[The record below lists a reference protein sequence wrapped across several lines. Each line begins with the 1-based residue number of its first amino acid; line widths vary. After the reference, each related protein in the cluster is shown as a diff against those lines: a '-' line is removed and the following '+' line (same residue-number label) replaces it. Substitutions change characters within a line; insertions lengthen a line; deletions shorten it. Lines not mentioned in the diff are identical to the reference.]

1 MPQKKKHNIGG
12 KKEKRFVDV
21 VEIGD
26 ELFIVSGRSG
36 HQQYITPVSPQVVMM
51 VDKLSEFIKLFEYV
65 GNGAVVPSFMFRI
78 NWESSTQY
86 TTVLHFEEG
95 NTREFLSTTTFSD
108 VDEESAVFAK
118 LSQVLNSWQFFDW
131 KGLKKPL
138 VDAVNCFMGQY
149 ALPES
154 FPSVRCMLYQ
164 SAIVLPE
171 YGIPRFKV
179 KFQCFPM
186 EVYISFIS
194 MFCCV
199 YFRFGFTQASII
211 EVYFDSVNKQ
221 FNLESLKLHLDQL
234 FGSQSLAASSA

>member
-1 MPQKKKHNIGG
+1 MAQKKKHNIGARRE
-12 KKEKRFVDV
+12 KKIVDV

-26 ELFIVSGRSG
+26 ELFIVSGRRG

-51 VDKLSEFIKLFEYV
+51 VQKLREFIKLFEYV

-78 NWESSTQY
+78 EWVNSTQY
-86 TTVLHFEEG
+86 STVLHFKEG
-95 NTREFLSTTTFSD
+95 NTREFLSTATFSG
-108 VDEESAVFAK
+108 VDDETAVFAK
-118 LSQVLNSWQFFDW
+118 LSQVLNTWHFFDW
-131 KGLKKPL
+131 KGLKTPL
-138 VDAVNCFMGQY
+138 VDAVNCFMSQY
-149 ALPES
+149 TLPVS
-154 FPSVRCMLYQ
+154 IPSVLYQ
-164 SAIVLPE
+164 TSILLPE

-199 YFRFGFTQASII
+199 YFLFGFTQASII
-211 EVYFDSVNKQ
+211 EVYFDSANKQ

>member
-1 MPQKKKHNIGG
+1 MPQKKKHNIGA

-26 ELFIVSGRSG
+26 ELFIISGRSG
-36 HQQYITPVSPQVVMM
+36 QQQYITPVSPQVVMM

-138 VDAVNCFMGQY
+138 VDAVNCFMSQY
-149 ALPES
+149 TLPAS
-154 FPSVRCMLYQ
+154 LPSLRYQ
-164 SAIVLPE
+164 SAILLPE
-171 YGIPRFKV
+171 YGIPRFKIQI
-179 KFQCFPM
+179 QCFRM
-186 EVYISFIS
+186 EVCISFIS
-194 MFCCV
+194 VFLLCL
-199 YFRFGFTQASII
+199 FSICF
-211 EVYFDSVNKQ
+211 YSDK
-221 FNLESLKLHLDQL
+221 HY
-234 FGSQSLAASSA
+234 